1 MIKRRA
7 FFMLMIFCFGA
18 LNLCVGQEKKHALIF
33 AIGDYPEDSGWP
45 AISSDNDTA
54 LIEKALTAQQFFP
67 GHIRVVH
74 DSGATLKGITQA
86 LDEFLV
92 AAIPGDIDVIHFSCH
107 GEQIEDLQRH
117 KADGLEECIVPYD
130 ARLPDRDKRPYTQAY
145 IESFFAGYYRED
157 VFGAYT
163 AKLRRKLG
171 PGGELIVFLDCCH
184 AGVGTRGLAEIRGGK
199 DALVTPGFNLNKIV
213 ATDMAN
219 AFNSGNSGE
228 KEDADLAPYVVLGA
242 ARANESDYETVDVSS
257 DRDYGSLSYAISKAL
272 LALPEDHTIIT
283 YRTLFAQVQ
292 DIINDNPNIQHPVLA
307 GTDKEKD
314 RQLFGG
320 NFLTPA
326 SFSEIDSVSDEQLV
340 IGSGRLMGLD
350 SGAKIGVYPAATLD
364 PKDAL
369 VLDTGT
375 VTRSDLFTSLVQF
388 SKKLSIRRPSEGRVF
403 VTESVYKTPPLGISI
418 RSGTGS
424 FTIAEAALIRQT
436 LARIPGV
443 VFSAKPELEIVKGE
457 SGDSVIIVQSG
468 LVFGIV
474 KAADGTALRQEVTR
488 YMQDGAATVSVRLIP
503 LIRDQVDSAALLSK
517 ESAYTFKNGAKFRL
531 LITNTGNQDVYVN
544 VLDLQP
550 DGVINAIL
558 PNTHK
563 NIAPEELLFPAHSVI
578 LFHNPVKI
586 SPPYGKEVL
595 KIFVSA
601 EQIDMEAL
609 VSNHGALGAKGN
621 FGFIEKLVADSFTGR
636 TRGVGQEMSGVNGS
650 VYNLD
655 FDIVR

>member
-1 MIKRRA
+1 
-7 FFMLMIFCFGA
+7 
-18 LNLCVGQEKKHALIF
+18 
-33 AIGDYPEDSGWP
+33 
-45 AISSDNDTA
+45 
-54 LIEKALTAQQFFP
+54 
-67 GHIRVVH
+67 
-74 DSGATLKGITQA
+74 
-86 LDEFLV
+86 
-92 AAIPGDIDVIHFSCH
+92 
-107 GEQIEDLQRH
+107 
-117 KADGLEECIVPYD
+117 
-130 ARLPDRDKRPYTQAY
+130 
-145 IESFFAGYYRED
+145 
-157 VFGAYT
+157 
-163 AKLRRKLG
+163 
-171 PGGELIVFLDCCH
+171 
-184 AGVGTRGLAEIRGGK
+184 
-199 DALVTPGFNLNKIV
+199 
-213 ATDMAN
+213 
-219 AFNSGNSGE
+219 
-228 KEDADLAPYVVLGA
+228 
-242 ARANESDYETVDVSS
+242 
-257 DRDYGSLSYAISKAL
+257 
-272 LALPEDHTIIT
+272 
-283 YRTLFAQVQ
+283 
-292 DIINDNPNIQHPVLA
+292 
-307 GTDKEKD
+307 
-314 RQLFGG
+314 
-320 NFLTPA
+320 
-326 SFSEIDSVSDEQLV
+326 
-340 IGSGRLMGLD
+340 
-350 SGAKIGVYPAATLD
+350 
-364 PKDAL
+364 
-369 VLDTGT
+369 
-375 VTRSDLFTSLVQF
+375 
-388 SKKLSIRRPSEGRVF
+388 
-403 VTESVYKTPPLGISI
+403 VYKTPPLGISI

-488 YMQDGAATVSVRLIP
+488 YMQYTYLKGIRLQDGAATVSVRLIP